1 MDGVAEVGE
10 QVWEGAVNLEFS
22 SGVQFSVMLQIPHR
36 ILGTA
41 GDSGQKQREVA

>member
-1 MDGVAEVGE
+1 MDRVAEVGE
-10 QVWEGAVNLEFS
+10 QVWEGAVNLELS
-22 SGVQFSVMLQIPHR
+22 SGRVTLQIPHH